1 MPFERKGLH
10 AAAIAAAVLVT
21 SPALAADGPLGVW
34 VNDTGRGAIE
44 IKQCGDKLC
53 GHVVW
58 VKDTADSEGCGRQII
73 GDVTNSGGGVWG
85 DGWIYSPERK
95 RNYNVELTPQ
105 KDGTLKVKGFAG
117 VSFLSRTMI
126 WTKAPA
132 DLTRC
137 GTEQIEA
144 AAPPPAAA
152 TPPPPAAVTEP
163 APGTRSEPGTARRAA
178 PSAAPAAPA
187 SPGKQA
193 APAPEAAPPPAD
205 GPDIAARE
213 ETDRD
218 GVDLGALAE
227 EFGDVFTRKDGKC
240 KVDTPWVKLDFD
252 CGER

>member
-1 MPFERKGLH
+1 MPIERKGLRS
-10 AAAIAAAVLVT
+10 AAIAAAVLVT
-21 SPALAADGPLGVW
+21 APALAAEAPLGVW

-58 VKDTADSEGCGRQII
+58 VKDASDVEGCGRQII
-73 GDVTNSGGGVWG
+73 GDVAASSGGVWG

-95 RNYNVELTPQ
+95 RNFNVELTPQ

-132 DLTRC
+132 DLDLARC
-137 GTEQIEA
+137 SKQIEA
-144 AAPPPAAA
+144 AAPPPATDPIDPA
-152 TPPPPAAVTEP
+152 PAA
-163 APGTRSEPGTARRAA
+163 RSEPGSA
-178 PSAAPAAPA
+178 PSKTAPAPA
-187 SPGKQA
+187 SPGRQA
-193 APAPEAAPPPAD
+193 VPAPDAAPPPAN

-213 ETDRD
+213 ERDRD
-218 GVDLGALAE
+218 GVDLGGLAE

>member
-1 MPFERKGLH
+1 MPFERKGLR

-21 SPALAADGPLGVW
+21 SPALAADAPLGVW

-58 VKDTADSEGCGRQII
+58 VKDTADVEGCGRQII
-73 GDVTNSGGGVWG
+73 GDVTSSGGGVWG

-117 VSFLSRTMI
+117 VSFLSRTMV

-132 DLTRC
+132 DLVRC

-144 AAPPPAAA
+144 AVPPPQSDGPGPCRSRRPAHRDAA
-152 TPPPPAAVTEP
+152 TRGRSGRTGQASHSRAGSRTSACRWAGHRRPRRSGPRRCGSQRPCGRVRRRLHAQGRQVQGRHPMGE
-163 APGTRSEPGTARRAA
+163 TRLRLRREISARR
-178 PSAAPAAPA
+178 S
-187 SPGKQA
+187 S
-193 APAPEAAPPPAD
+193 
-205 GPDIAARE
+205 R
-213 ETDRD
+213 
-218 GVDLGALAE
+218 
-227 EFGDVFTRKDGKC
+227 C
-240 KVDTPWVKLDFD
+240 
-252 CGER
+252 

>member
-1 MPFERKGLH
+1 MPFERKGLR
-10 AAAIAAAVLVT
+10 AAAIAAAVLAT
-21 SPALAADGPLGVW
+21 APALAADAPLGVW

-58 VKDTADSEGCGRQII
+58 VKDTADVEGCGRQII
-73 GDVTNSGGGVWG
+73 GDVTSSGGGVWG

-117 VSFLSRTMI
+117 VSFLARTMVG
-126 WTKAPA
+126 TKAPA
-132 DLTRC
+132 DLGRC
-137 GTEQIEA
+137 GTGQIEA
-144 AAPPPAAA
+144 AVPPPKA
-152 TPPPPAAVTEP
+152 TDPAPAA
-163 APGTRSEPGTARRAA
+163 RAA
-178 PSAAPAAPA
+178 PTETAPPAAAPA

-193 APAPEAAPPPAD
+193 IPAPETVPPPAD
-205 GPDIAARE
+205 GPDVAARE
-213 ETDRD
+213 ETERD
-218 GVDLGALAE
+218 GADLSALAE